1 MSDHIHMQPPFPDLD
16 AEPATNSTDTILT
29 LNKVCHYFIP
39 TTLRLIQSATCVIW
53 IFFLTF
59 KFSHPN

>member
-53 IFFLTF
+53 IFF
-59 KFSHPN
+59 

>member
-1 MSDHIHMQPPFPDLD
+1 MSDHIHNHHFQILMRNRQQ
-16 AEPATNSTDTILT
+16 NSDTILT